1 MRLKRLKIGLLYV
14 ASLVL
19 SCLPV
24 LIYFFLNL
32 DRYVK
37 TTPQAIR
44 LSVGAIILLFILVL
58 KTVGKLKMP
67 SRIVTFSV
75 VLLLSYLLESVL
87 SDLIIFSLLA
97 LIGEAL
103 DLILQAIIR
112 NQREKIKLEK
122 IREETERAVNNC
134 LDNRVRRV

>member
-1 MRLKRLKIGLLYV
+1 MKRLKIGLLYV

-24 LIYFFLNL
+24 LIYFFLNF

-37 TTPQAIR
+37 TTPQAVR
-44 LSVGAIILLFILVL
+44 LSVGAIILLFILAL

-112 NQREKIKLEK
+112 SQREKIKLEK

>member
-1 MRLKRLKIGLLYV
+1 MNRLKIGLLYV

-24 LIYFFLNL
+24 LIYFFVNL

-37 TTPQAIR
+37 TTPQAVR
-44 LSVGAIILLFILVL
+44 LSVGAIILLIILAL

-67 SRIVTFSV
+67 SRIITFSV
-75 VLLLSYLLESVL
+75 VLLLSYLLESIL

-103 DLILQAIIR
+103 DLILQFLIKK
-112 NQREKIKLEK
+112 QREKIKLEK
-122 IREETERAVNNC
+122 IREETERAVNKC
-134 LDNRVRRV
+134 LDNRVTRV

>member
-1 MRLKRLKIGLLYV
+1 MKRLKIGLLYV